1 VKLADVLQQ
10 FRPES
15 HGGTRGQTWP
25 EHAVYL
31 WMTEPADMMAI
42 TDRIRKVGWYGPP
55 VVVHDKVVQDAHHR
69 LVAAAELGLGNL
81 DIPVEVRQ

>member
-15 HGGTRGQTWP
+15 HGGTRGRTWP
-25 EHAVYL
+25 QHANYL
-31 WMTEPADMMAI
+31 WNEDPDYMWDTMA
-42 TDRIRKVGWYGPP
+42 TLRDLGWFGSP
-55 VVVHDKVVQDAHHR
+55 VTVHDKVVQDGHHR
-69 LVAAAELGLGNL
+69 LVAAADLGLGDL